1 MTNSELTTINPS
13 TEEILNRYTIMT
25 KEEVNTIVK
34 KAQDAYKEWD
44 KDLDKRIDALYD
56 VSKELRN
63 NKENLSRQ
71 LQMKWV
77 KQ

>member
-34 KAQDAYKEWD
+34 KAQDAYKEWE
-44 KDLDKRIDALYD
+44 KDLDKRIDSLYD